1 MASDCNIETYVNYVM
16 LAQDYF
22 RDVSSLTNNSAKL
35 ARINDATEA
44 LENARRCGA
53 PIGVLCH
60 LWKQYL
66 DEFIRIAGETL
77 EKAA

>member
-1 MASDCNIETYVNYVM
+1 MACNCNVEMHVHYVM
-16 LAQDYF
+16 LAQNYF
-22 RDVSSLTNNSAKL
+22 REIASLTNNSAKL

-44 LENARRCGA
+44 LENAHTCGA
-53 PIGVLCH
+53 PIKVLAP

-66 DEFIRIAGETL
+66 DEFIRIAGESL